1 MIAANLPVGEGD
13 EPGVAAFS
21 NGRFLGAVGVLT
33 AAVGLAVLPA
43 LAASGIGI
51 GAIARAAAALGF
63 VVAIGG
69 GVKAVAVILGA
80 AGLVRR
86 PRDWVLAKPS
96 D

>member
-1 MIAANLPVGEGD
+1 MIPANLPVGMGD
-13 EPGVAAFS
+13 VPGVAVFS
-21 NGRFLGAVGVLT
+21 NGRSWAAVGVLT
-33 AAVGLAVLPA
+33 AAAGLAVLPA
-43 LAASGIGI
+43 LAASGIGT

-63 VVAIGG
+63 VVVIGG

-86 PRDWVLAKPS
+86 PRDWVLAAPS